1 MFIRNEKG
9 EVSEILVNV
18 AGGEMRGK
26 KIKSQDKERIA
37 GEAPETVQS
46 PGETG
51 QIFCWSSLPSFS
63 GICLQ
68 LIFHDLKYQREVF
81 FYLIFIFFYIK
92 HLWISL
98 LLER

>member
-51 QIFCWSSLPSFS
+51 QIFC
-63 GICLQ
+63 
-68 LIFHDLKYQREVF
+68 
-81 FYLIFIFFYIK
+81 
-92 HLWISL
+92 
-98 LLER
+98 